1 MDESRDIKR
10 VEKKRTKQLLRL
22 IQSFRVVGK
31 SHRQTKADTIEVEL
45 SPIEQPQANSR
56 PRNLK
61 AKKHTAAITD
71 NLESCQVR
79 TRTLECLKQQTRA
92 TQQH

>member
-10 VEKKRTKQLLRL
+10 VEKKGTKQLLRL
-22 IQSFRVVGK
+22 IQSFRVIVK
-31 SHRQTKADTIEVEL
+31 YQRQTKADTIKVKL

-61 AKKHTAAITD
+61 AKEHTSPLTD
-71 NLESCQVR
+71 NLKSCQVR
-79 TRTLECLKQQTRA
+79 TRPLECLKQQA
-92 TQQH
+92 